1 MNIIKILT
9 LASLTGT
16 ALMGGVFYAT
26 RHPPPQSWQ

>member
-16 ALMGGVFYAT
+16 ALMGGVFYAI
-26 RHPPPQSWQ
+26 RPPQSWQ